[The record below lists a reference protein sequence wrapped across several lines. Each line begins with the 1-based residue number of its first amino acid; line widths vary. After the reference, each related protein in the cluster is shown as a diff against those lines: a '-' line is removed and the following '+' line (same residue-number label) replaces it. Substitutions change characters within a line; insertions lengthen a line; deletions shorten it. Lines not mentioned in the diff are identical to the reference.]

1 MKRQIMFLVSIYVA
15 VLPNDLT
22 HAQSKAE
29 RRDTCASALPAGAKQ
44 AVLEAMRDWKL
55 VTLADLGGDEQRIW
69 KEQRGDQCPGAVAGH
84 FNNQHGASFA
94 VTLVRKREN
103 SIYQTLVLLSKN
115 NHGSYHMLTLDRPQ
129 RTARVSVVA
138 KLPPG
143 KYSSWDQATNIEAK
157 FEVISYQVIEAGA
170 VAFYWTGHE
179 YKKLHT
185 SE

>member
-1 MKRQIMFLVSIYVA
+1 LHSQKLNEEIR
-15 VLPNDLT
+15 
-22 HAQSKAE
+22 
-29 RRDTCASALPAGAKQ
+29 ASALPDGAMQ
-44 AVLEAMRDWKL
+44 AIRGAMRGWKV
-55 VTLADLGGDEQRIW
+55 VTLADLGGDERRIW

-84 FNNQHGASFA
+84 FDSRQVDSFA

-115 NHGSYHMLTLDRPQ
+115 NHGSYTILTLDRPQ
-129 RTARVSVVA
+129 RTALVSVVA

-157 FEVISYQVIEAGA
+157 FEVISYEVIEAGA

-179 YKKLHT
+179 YKTLNT